1 MRNAPTYTRKASQ
14 SAHCEATWRMS
25 VCAAAP
31 GIEHAYAQTRL
42 SREPIT
48 EYTIRRARASGPY
61 ATASVDTQLPR
72 TSTATT

>member
-14 SAHCEATWRMS
+14 SAYCEATWRMS
-25 VCAAAP
+25 VCAASP
-31 GIEHAYAQTRL
+31 VLGTHAQTRL
-42 SREPIT
+42 NRESIT